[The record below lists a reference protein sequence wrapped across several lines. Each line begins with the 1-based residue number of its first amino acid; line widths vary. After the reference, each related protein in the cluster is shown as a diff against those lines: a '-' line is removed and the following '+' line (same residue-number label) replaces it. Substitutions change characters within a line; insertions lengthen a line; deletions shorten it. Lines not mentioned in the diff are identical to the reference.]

1 MGGKSMR
8 NLSLILSFL
17 ATVSVAGGALIYL
30 EERVGQ
36 HRIQVQAEWLGN
48 TSPDT
53 TTIAVRQ

>member
-1 MGGKSMR
+1 MR

-53 TTIAVRQ
+53 TTIAVRK

>member
-1 MGGKSMR
+1 MR
-8 NLSLILSFL
+8 ILSLVFSFL
-17 ATVSVAGGALIYL
+17 ITVSLAAVALIYL